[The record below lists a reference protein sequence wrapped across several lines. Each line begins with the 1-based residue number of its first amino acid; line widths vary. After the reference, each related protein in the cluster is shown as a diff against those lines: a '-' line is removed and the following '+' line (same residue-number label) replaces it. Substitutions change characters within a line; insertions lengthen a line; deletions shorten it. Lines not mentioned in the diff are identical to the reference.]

1 MDFMTF
7 FKQIKSGSL
16 NQLTLITGDESYLI
30 DHLTKYISEHFLS
43 ETYLD
48 FNLTSI
54 DHLVEIDEILSIG
67 MTLPFFD
74 ERRVIVFQNSGLLK
88 NLKDDQED
96 KFIKLIGDMPNHLY
110 LVFSE
115 KDLDKRKRSYKALSK
130 SADVVIVDRLNRQ
143 ELVKWITK
151 RFKTY
156 QKDVDL
162 HVVNYFIEMINY
174 LDADNNK
181 NLYDLDNTI
190 RMMCGT
196 QGKITEKTVN
206 QYVDIPIEHNIFKLM
221 DAISTRKMS
230 EAITILNHF
239 IENGEPEIKIFFMIS
254 QQFRNIFKI
263 KLLLDGGHSSATAA
277 SKLDIHPFVAK
288 KAGNFATQFS
298 NKQLSEIIIILEEV
312 DQSMKSSGIP
322 PQLLI
327 EKALFQIA
335 AVGK

>member
-7 FKQIKSGSL
+7 FKQVKQGEL
-16 NQLTLITGDESYLI
+16 KQLTLITGDEAYLI
-30 DHLTKYISEHFLS
+30 DHLTKYIAEHFLLN
-43 ETYLD
+43 TYVD
-48 FNLTSI
+48 FNLTMI
-54 DHLVEIDEILSIG
+54 DHLVDIDEVLSVG

-74 ERRVIVFQNSGLLK
+74 ERRLIVFQNSGLLK
-88 NLKDDQED
+88 SLKDEQEE
-96 KFIKLIGDMPNHLY
+96 KFIKLIHDMPSHLFI
-110 LVFSE
+110 VFSE
-115 KDLDKRKRSYKALSK
+115 KELDKRKRTYKALSK
-130 SADVVIVDRLNRQ
+130 SADVVVVEKLNRQ
-143 ELVKWITK
+143 ELVKWIVK

-156 QKDVDL
+156 EKEVDL

-174 LDADNNK
+174 LDVDNNK
-181 NLYDLDNTI
+181 NLYDLDNMI
-190 RMMCGT
+190 RMICGV

-221 DAISTRKMS
+221 DAISSRKMS

-288 KAGNFATQFS
+288 KAGNFSTQFS
-298 NKQLSEIIIILEEV
+298 NKQLSEIIIILEET
-312 DQSMKSSGIP
+312 DQAMKSSGIAL
-322 PQLLI
+322 QLLI

-335 AVGK
+335 SVGV